1 MMTMKT
7 STRDNG
13 MRETLGGDVAG
24 ATLPGLMM
32 DVPLTIRGILE
43 HAVRNHP
50 RREIVSRDG
59 AAIVRETYAEF
70 GRRTARLAFALKR
83 LGIGPG
89 ERVASFGWNSHRHLE
104 LYYAVPSM
112 GAVLHTTNI
121 RLFPEQVG
129 YVLRH
134 AGDKAVF
141 VDASLVP
148 AMQKAIEAVPALGA
162 LIYVVMGA
170 TNAVLPNMHD
180 YETLLAAEDDDFRWP
195 TFDENSAAILCYTSA
210 TTGDPK
216 AALFSHRSTVI
227 HALASGLADA
237 LGVTQ
242 RDSVLPIVPQFHVN
256 AWGLP
261 YSALMVGAKLVM
273 PGDKL
278 DPQNLCA
285 LIRDE
290 GVTMSAGVPTVWL
303 AARDYLH
310 ATKTQVPTLKRIVI
324 GGSAVPPAL
333 FDDLEQL
340 GITVVH
346 AWGMT
351 EMSPIG
357 TVGMLKAELADR
369 PADQQRRKRLKQG
382 TFSCIVQWKALD
394 DDGREVAQDG
404 VARGELYVRGPAVAR
419 AYYNNPQATDAS
431 FFDGWFKTGDIVTVD
446 EDGYMEIVDRSKDM
460 VKSGGEWISSVEL
473 ENTLMGHPAIREA
486 AVFGLPHEKWIER
499 PVAAVVLREGMSG
512 TEDEIRGW
520 LAERVAKWCLPD
532 RIVFVEAIPRTGVGK
547 FLKRELRER
556 FAGLLTD

>member
-1 MMTMKT
+1 MTTT
-7 STRDNG
+7 STAATE
-13 MRETLGGDVAG
+13 RETAGGDLAG
-24 ATLPGLMM
+24 QTLPGLMM

-50 RREIVSRDG
+50 RREIVSREG
-59 AAIVRETYAEF
+59 GGVIRETYAQF
-70 GRRTARLAFALKR
+70 GRRTAQLAFALKR
-83 LGIGPG
+83 IGIAPG
-89 ERVASFGWNSHRHLE
+89 DRVASFGWNTHRHLE

-148 AMQKAIEAVPALGA
+148 AMQKAIDAVPALGA
-162 LIYVVMGA
+162 LTYVVMGE
-170 TNAVLPNMHD
+170 TDAVLPNAYD
-180 YETLLAAEDDDFRWP
+180 YETLLAAEEGEFAWP
-195 TFDENSAAILCYTSA
+195 DFDENSAAILCYTSA

-273 PGDKL
+273 PGERL
-278 DPQNLCA
+278 DPQSLCA

-303 AARDYLH
+303 AARDYLR
-310 ATKTQVPTLKRIVI
+310 ASGARVPTLKRVII

-333 FDDLEQL
+333 FDDLEDL

-357 TVGMLKAELADR
+357 TVGMLKAELAEL
-369 PADQQRRKRLKQG
+369 PTAHQRRKRLKQG
-382 TFSCIVQWKALD
+382 TFSCIVQWKVID
-394 DDGREVAQDG
+394 DDGREVAHDG
-404 VARGELYVRGPAVAR
+404 VARGELFVRGPAIAR
-419 AYYNNPQATDAS
+419 AYYNNPEATDAS
-431 FFDGWFKTGDIVTVD
+431 FVEGWFKTGDIVTVD

-499 PVAAVVLREGMSG
+499 PVAAVVLREGMAAA
-512 TEDEIRGW
+512 EDEIRDW
-520 LAERVAKWCLPD
+520 LGERVAKWWLPD
-532 RIVFVEAIPRTGVGK
+532 RIIFVDVIPRTGVGK

-556 FAGLLTD
+556 FATLLTG